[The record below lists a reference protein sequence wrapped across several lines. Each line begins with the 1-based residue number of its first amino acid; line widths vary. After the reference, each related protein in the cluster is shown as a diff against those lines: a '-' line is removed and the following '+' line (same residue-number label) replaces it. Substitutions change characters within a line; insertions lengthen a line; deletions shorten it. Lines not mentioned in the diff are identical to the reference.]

1 MNLQKHQ
8 PQQPVK
14 KEYSKAKGISDS
26 ELKKYTVLWDQE
38 LDKGK
43 YRGFTL
49 RHVGNRDPD
58 YFTWLQKE
66 GLLIT
71 WGLISEK
78 GQKQE
83 LKSTYNKFY
92 ASDGRIWVGLR
103 LQEVITTKTTTNE

>member
-14 KEYSKAKGISDS
+14 KEYSKAKGISDN
-26 ELKKYTVLWDQE
+26 ELKKYDILWNTE
-38 LDKGK
+38 ILHGK

-49 RHVGNRDPD
+49 RYVGNRDPD

-71 WGLISEK
+71 WGLLADK
-78 GQKQE
+78 GQKE
-83 LKSTYNKFY
+83 EPKSTYNKFY

-103 LQEVITTKTTTNE
+103 LQEVTTTKTTTNE